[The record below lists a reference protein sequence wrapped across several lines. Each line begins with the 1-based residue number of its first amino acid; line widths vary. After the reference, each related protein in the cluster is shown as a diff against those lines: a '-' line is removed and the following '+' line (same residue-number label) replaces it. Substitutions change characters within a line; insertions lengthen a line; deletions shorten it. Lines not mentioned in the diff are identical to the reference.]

1 VQRATLELKL
11 PAELLQGVTWLD
23 AMPDN
28 FRGLVLGNEVLDAL
42 PVHIIRQTRTGI
54 VEQGVAIGEAGFSW
68 QELALTSGQLFDF
81 TNSFDFPPG
90 YTTEFCPAAHALIA
104 SLASSLEAG
113 VILMIDYG
121 FPRSEYYHPQR
132 SEGSL
137 MCHYRHYAH
146 GDPFLYPGLQD
157 ITAHVDFTGIA
168 QAGVESGMELL
179 GYVGQAQ
186 FLINCGITQVL
197 TRISP
202 DDVSAYIPLVSQAQK
217 LLSPAEMGELFK
229 VIALG
234 KHFTEPLIGFV
245 QGDKSHAL

>member
-1 VQRATLELKL
+1 
-11 PAELLQGVTWLD
+11 
-23 AMPDN
+23 
-28 FRGLVLGNEVLDAL
+28 
-42 PVHIIRQTRTGI
+42 
-54 VEQGVAIGEAGFSW
+54 
-68 QELALTSGQLFDF
+68 
-81 TNSFDFPPG
+81 
-90 YTTEFCPAAHALIA
+90 
-104 SLASSLEAG
+104 
-113 VILMIDYG
+113 
-121 FPRSEYYHPQR
+121 
-132 SEGSL
+132 